1 MSFVSN
7 PHTLAEMFADMIDVF
22 SETVD
27 HDGLSTLLDYCLDA
41 SGLDDGLVAI
51 LGEGHQLDTVVGLR
65 GRVDS
70 STHPLPAT
78 AVRALRSLHT
88 ELAISG
94 DMNIMRHDYAFPLRV
109 RGSALGVIHLSG
121 TDGRSLTEADMTLL
135 QSIADTVATA
145 IDQTHRLHQAQSLV
159 AQLQG
164 ALDSRVVIEQA
175 KGILAAQ
182 RQTDVARAFSE
193 IRSTARRE
201 QRPVRSV
208 ASEIVSAFSQP
219 TTASTTQSRKQ

>member
-1 MSFVSN
+1 MSYVSN

-27 HDGLSTLLDYCLDA
+27 HDGLSTLLEYCLDV
-41 SGLDDGLVAI
+41 SELSDGIVAI
-51 LGEGHQLDTVVGLR
+51 LGEGHQLDTIVGR
-65 GRVDS
+65 KGRIDS
-70 STHPLPAT
+70 STQPLPAT

-88 ELAISG
+88 EISLGG
-94 DMNIMRHDYAFPLRV
+94 DLQNLRHDYAFPLRV
-109 RGSALGVIHLSG
+109 RGTALGVVHLTG
-121 TDGRSLTEADMTLL
+121 GNGRSLTEEDMKLL

-145 IDQTHRLHQAQSLV
+145 MDQTHRLHQAQNLV

-201 QRPVRSV
+201 QRPVRAV
-208 ASEIVSAFSQP
+208 ASEIVSALSQP
-219 TTASTTQSRKQ
+219 TTASQIPSGT